1 MAAHEQRQSVISRA
15 ARALSTTSR
24 ALLLSA
30 ALIFPARGNAPLDF
44 SQRVAS
50 AAPWSRRQAPVI
62 EEAEEEV
69 VEVTQ
74 SGGRFILVKA
84 AAGVGLAAGGAVYAR
99 SASAAKE
106 AERKREAEEYLRS
119 IGKSEKSL
127 NGAGAE
133 PGSLQSASQAA
144 APYDPTAR
152 PVAAPPAAQPIVVP
166 PPPPPPPPPLPPP
179 AAAEKKAE
187 KKFGLNIF
195 SNRALKDVP
204 TVEYLSTQADEPAA
218 KLCSTYAWALRAP
231 VDVGAAMPVA
241 TGAAAAGA
249 EEELDEDGPA
259 ALAMG
264 VLEQLEEA
272 RELSRQSGVESADA
286 ARCLEQVGRA
296 MLLELV
302 DAAVSALGSDG
313 FGEAA
318 SKLCLF
324 ARNAEAV
331 ALAQGVAAELGEVL
345 YEGPADR
352 RKLEKVYGAC
362 LKLAAPELLATM
374 GMGVPA
380 ADEGEGEG
388 GVDEAAAGVSV
399 DTVEKLRPLLR
410 IREAKAQRMLQDTLQ
425 SEMVSVMGGP
435 GDEKDPTK
443 AMGQSVE
450 MLEQLIDSG
459 SFGAADL
466 AELRKMISQQMGMDV
481 EELLRRREELEKEL
495 PPEGK
500 KLFVLIDR
508 LFGEGGGATPAAAAA
523 PPDVELGPPGEG
535 LSDEETEVSVRQTGA
550 SLNLP

>member
-1 MAAHEQRQSVISRA
+1 
-15 ARALSTTSR
+15 
-24 ALLLSA
+24 
-30 ALIFPARGNAPLDF
+30 
-44 SQRVAS
+44 
-50 AAPWSRRQAPVI
+50 
-62 EEAEEEV
+62 
-69 VEVTQ
+69 
-74 SGGRFILVKA
+74 
-84 AAGVGLAAGGAVYAR
+84 
-99 SASAAKE
+99 
-106 AERKREAEEYLRS
+106 
-119 IGKSEKSL
+119 
-127 NGAGAE
+127 
-133 PGSLQSASQAA
+133 
-144 APYDPTAR
+144 
-152 PVAAPPAAQPIVVP
+152 
-166 PPPPPPPPPLPPP
+166 
-179 AAAEKKAE
+179 
-187 KKFGLNIF
+187 
-195 SNRALKDVP
+195 
-204 TVEYLSTQADEPAA
+204 
-218 KLCSTYAWALRAP
+218 
-231 VDVGAAMPVA
+231 
-241 TGAAAAGA
+241 
-249 EEELDEDGPA
+249 
-259 ALAMG
+259 
-264 VLEQLEEA
+264 
-272 RELSRQSGVESADA
+272 
-286 ARCLEQVGRA
+286 

-550 SLNLP
+550 SLEPPSSPPPIEPSLNLP